1 MTDPTPD
8 GPPATGRSELAM
20 RLLYLVLV
28 ALLLGAA
35 IVVLH
40 VMSAV
45 QFIIMLVDRGQPN
58 PQIAAF
64 GKSLGAWLG
73 KAIRFQTAAS
83 DDKPWPWSPLG

>member
-8 GPPATGRSELAM
+8 GPAATGRSELAM

-35 IVVLH
+35 IL
-40 VMSAV
+40 
-45 QFIIMLVDRGQPN
+45 LVDRGQPN